1 MFGTLLYMFI
11 REVKGR
17 VKSASFESERKDVC
31 WKSGISK
38 YTVICYRA
46 SLGFPFYTYFFQCV
60 IESYLKSY
68 SP

>member
-17 VKSASFESERKDVC
+17 VKSASFESERKDVR
-31 WKSGISK
+31 WKRGISK

-46 SLGFPFYTYFFQCV
+46 SLSVPFCTYLFSV
-60 IESYLKSY
+60 
-68 SP
+68 